1 MTGGGSF
8 TVAGSAVYRGSGFKE
23 ILGFVCLLT
32 SILGDGERMFGHGE
46 NTHCSEPVQAALC
59 PSLHSFCSLLLHAC
73 CVGCSCSSL

>member
-1 MTGGGSF
+1 MARVCKEASFEDSLRSLLFLTGGGSF

-46 NTHCSEPVQAALC
+46 NTHCSEPV
-59 PSLHSFCSLLLHAC
+59 
-73 CVGCSCSSL
+73 